1 MIKYF
6 FSKKYWLSVVLL
18 TQASISHQNKDS
30 FLGSLWGLV
39 QPFVHIM
46 IISYFFGFLLKLPRE
61 AIIMNLV
68 GGLPLWTF
76 IVSSLNISSNSLIN
90 RSGIIKKVVISRT
103 IFPISDSLTQVY
115 TLIYSFVAMYIAF
128 IILYPERFSVYILFV
143 PMLVLPLII
152 SVISSSIAFAF
163 LTPYIRDIP
172 QVLNLILN
180 VAYWTIPIVYPY
192 SMVPESK
199 KIFFEINP
207 IFLVIRPVQFL
218 VIEGVLPDV
227 FMIIKSFIVAVIVSF
242 FSYLGYRFFSKNV
255 IYYI

>member
-6 FSKKYWLSVVLL
+6 FSKKYWLSVILL
-18 TQASISHQNKDS
+18 TQSSISHQNKDS

-39 QPFVHIM
+39 QPFLYIM
-46 IISYFFGFLLKLPRE
+46 VISYFFGFLLKIPRE
-61 AIIMNLV
+61 SIIINLV

-90 RSGIIKKVVISRT
+90 RSIIIKKVIVSKT
-103 IFPISDSLTQVY
+103 IFPVSDSLVQVY
-115 TLIYSFVAMYIAF
+115 TMIYSFVAMYMAF
-128 IILYPERFSVYILFV
+128 IVLYPEKLSIYILFI
-143 PMLVLPLII
+143 PILVLPLII
-152 SVISSSIAFAF
+152 SVISSSVAFAF

-172 QVLNLILN
+172 QILNLILN
-180 VAYWTIPIVYPY
+180 IVYWSIPIVYPY

-227 FMIIKSFIVAVIVSF
+227 FIIVKSFIVAVVVTL
-242 FSYLGYRFFSKNV
+242 FSYLSYKSFSKNV